1 MLLALLQ
8 KTLMK
13 EVINSFSLFF
23 PLFKQSARAGG
34 SPDGGAPRSALQ
46 KSRFGKKRPG
56 HKENQPSVGRCT
68 GGPPRIL
75 RLTPERDSKC
85 CWFVAA
91 GRKACLVDHETT
103 TGPLQKNERRS
114 GKKLTVARIRG
125 VALRTI
131 DPNGPA
137 APNRPERARGAA
149 SRKAK
154 KKDPKMASAIEKALK
169 RL

>member
-1 MLLALLQ
+1 M
-8 KTLMK
+8 
-13 EVINSFSLFF
+13 
-23 PLFKQSARAGG
+23 
-34 SPDGGAPRSALQ
+34 
-46 KSRFGKKRPG
+46 
-56 HKENQPSVGRCT
+56 

-103 TGPLQKNERRS
+103 TGPLQKSERRS
-114 GKKLTVARIRG
+114 GKNLTVARIRG

-137 APNRPERARGAA
+137 APGRPERARGAA

-169 RL
+169 RLLKPRRGAQQALGEERRNPLSKAEKRTLKMPPITKGLQNFPRRGQ

>member
-1 MLLALLQ
+1 MF
-8 KTLMK
+8 TFFFFFF
-13 EVINSFSLFF
+13 FSPFF
-23 PLFKQSARAGG
+23 RSNPRGLGAHPMVEPPKR
-34 SPDGGAPRSALQ
+34 SPEESVR
-46 KSRFGKKRPG
+46 KKKRPG

-91 GRKACLVDHETT
+91 GRKACLVDHETA
-103 TGPLQKNERRS
+103 TGPLQKNERRA
-114 GKKLTVARIRG
+114 GRKLTVARIRG

-137 APNRPERARGAA
+137 APGRPERARGAA